1 MPHRSALATRPSRLS
16 LMVGTFAAALLLL
29 VWLAVLAVLASKRN
43 DALDAE
49 RRQDVNIANVLGE
62 QTLRVLATLDQAT
75 LRVRNA
81 VLAQPGQTPDLVRL
95 ANETGQTPHILAQLS
110 LIDATGHFV
119 GSNLDP
125 DGRKSQHVDLSSRE
139 HIRVHLAPAHL
150 PAGTRQLVSGGLFI
164 GKPVLGK
171 VSGKWTIQ
179 LSRKITDARGQVLGV
194 VVASLDPSY
203 FEEVYRSVSLGRQ
216 GIVTLVGTDLA
227 LRARVVGGQSKG
239 MGTQLLQSKLQ
250 EHLGQAAG
258 TYTGSSSLDHIERLV
273 AFRRVADYPLYV
285 TVGSSVDEA
294 LAAWR
299 ATRNVLLTLSG
310 LLTGVALIA
319 TINFVIGLRRLEQT
333 NEALRLSEAQAHAA
347 SQAKSDFLA
356 AISHELR
363 TPLTSIRGFAEL
375 MELRLEQPQFRE
387 QAGLIRK
394 GAEHLNELLTEILDF
409 TKLEAGAVAL
419 SPEPVALRPL
429 IDGTADFFA
438 IAANAKGLR
447 LTADIAP
454 DVPAQVRCDG
464 LRLKQILNNL
474 LSNAIKFTP
483 EGAVRLSVERQG
495 NALLFHV
502 RDTGPGI
509 PPELQETVFERFQ
522 QGHARVSYDH
532 GGTGLGLALARGLAE
547 LMQGS
552 LTLTSRPGEG
562 ACFTLHLPLAAA

>member
-1 MPHRSALATRPSRLS
+1 
-16 LMVGTFAAALLLL
+16 MVGTFAAALLLL

-43 DALDAE
+43 DALEAE

-81 VLAQPGQTPDLVRL
+81 VQAQPGQAPDLVRL

-125 DGRKSQHVDLSSRE
+125 DGSKSRHVDLSSRE
-139 HIRVHLAPAHL
+139 HIRVHLAPDSL
-150 PAGTRQLVSGGLFI
+150 PAGTTQLVSGGLFI

-203 FEEVYRSVSLGRQ
+203 FEEVYRSVSLGSQ
-216 GIVTLVGTDLA
+216 GIVTLVGTDLT

-239 MGTQLLQSKLQ
+239 MGTQLLQSRLQ

-294 LAAWR
+294 LSAWR
-299 ATRNVLLTLSG
+299 ATRNVMLTLSG

-319 TINFVIGLRRLEQT
+319 TVNFVIGLRRLEQT
-333 NEALRLSEAQAHAA
+333 NEALRLSEAQARAA

-394 GAEHLNELLTEILDF
+394 GAEHLNDLLTEILDF
-409 TKLEAGAVAL
+409 TKLEAGAMAL

-438 IAANAKGLR
+438 IAASAKGLR

-454 DVPAQVRCDG
+454 DVPDQVHCDG

-483 EGAVRLSVERQG
+483 AGEVRLSVERQG
-495 NALLFHV
+495 TALLFHV
-502 RDTGPGI
+502 CDTGPGI
-509 PPELQETVFERFQ
+509 PSELQETVFERFQ
-522 QGHARVSYDH
+522 QGHARVSYEH

-547 LMQGS
+547 LMQGR
-552 LTLTSRPGEG
+552 LTLVSRLGEG
-562 ACFTLHLPLAAA
+562 ACFTLRLPLAAA